1 MTSYTDQDKKSE
13 EMVATSS
20 AELEKQIAQAI
31 KKIGGKN
38 ENALCRYLPMTAGG
52 YMHHFTLRKMKHES
66 PAKLLE
72 LIKTFIIGTDKPMT
86 VAPKTRAARG
96 SRKRKDH
103 IVLSKSDIEQIL
115 HMARTIGNKDVVNK
129 LTPKKDLRTIKR
141 ELIASIRHGKVEQEL
156 WNCYVETMAQAASA
170 A

>member
-1 MTSYTDQDKKSE
+1 MTSYTDQNTKSE
-13 EMVATSS
+13 EMVAISS
-20 AELEKQIAQAI
+20 VELEKQIAQAI

-52 YMHHFTLRKMKHES
+52 YMHHFTLRKMKNES
-66 PAKLLE
+66 PAKLVE
-72 LIKTFIIGTDKPMT
+72 LIKTFIIATDKPIT

-103 IVLSKSDIEQIL
+103 IVLSKTDIEQIL
-115 HMARTIGNKDVVNK
+115 HMARSIGNKDMVSK

-141 ELIASIRHGKVEQEL
+141 ELLTSIRHGKVEQEL
-156 WNCYVETMAQAASA
+156 WNCYIEVAAQVVSA
-170 A
+170 